1 MGRGSATKVG
11 GPAPALELPDTEGSV
26 HTLPMPG
33 EAPATV
39 VLWTC
44 NHCPYA
50 LGWHDRLVEVG
61 RDYGARG
68 VRFLAVNSNDA
79 ERYPHDSLEAMRERV
94 RDEDWPFPYLHDE
107 SQQAARDWAAQ
118 TTPHVYV
125 LDADLLV
132 RYEGAPD
139 ADHMDPA
146 LDAAWLREALDEVLS
161 GREVSRAETE
171 PVGCSIKWKQ

>member
-1 MGRGSATKVG
+1 MARATATKVG
-11 GPAPALELPDTEGSV
+11 GPAPPLELPDTEGTV
-26 HTLPMPG
+26 HTLPTPG

-50 LGWHDRLVEVG
+50 LGWHDRLVRVG

-79 ERYPHDSLEAMRERV
+79 ERYPNDSLEAMRERV
-94 RDEDWPFPYLHDE
+94 RAEDWPFPYLHDE
-107 SQQAARDWAAQ
+107 TQRAARDWAAQ

-125 LDADLLV
+125 LDADLRV

-146 LDAAWLREALDEVLS
+146 LDAAWLREALEEVLS
-161 GREVSRAETE
+161 GREVSRTETE

>member
-33 EAPATV
+33 EVPATV

-50 LGWHDRLVEVG
+50 LGWHDRLVEVA

-161 GREVSRAETE
+161 GHEVSRAETE

>member
-1 MGRGSATKVG
+1 VG
-11 GPAPALELPDTEGSV
+11 GPAPALDLPDTDGTG

-50 LGWHDRLVEVG
+50 LGWHDRLVEVA

-94 RDEDWPFPYLHDE
+94 REEDWPFPYLHDE